1 MTINKPKPP
10 MNKSPYLLIFASFF
24 TLISCS
30 TSTTP
35 INYGEKYFVENIDK
49 SRGCGDCDE
58 FWVMEFN
65 GPETG
70 VIYSTPNPFDDLKSC
85 SREFSYERRGKED
98 FIIHVLEDT
107 VLRLSNEAF
116 RNSKNYYLNT
126 CEDEIFGNTYTLGDG
141 LVNVKHY
148 GYISANYLYLYHNIT
163 FAESLEAGSLY
174 GIPINIGESLPKTK
188 LRIKRNEIFARKGYK
203 FNSVDLTEHFSTK
216 SWYKPT
222 GKNVKLSERE
232 KHIVNSIK
240 KLEELDL
247 AVYDI
252 QKSSNDTIVFLNN
265 PEGTTLYWIY
275 DNQLFTLPLY
285 YNLVGD
291 LYPYLTDKG
300 KVKLSSNNII
310 FLENLGCVLDFEISD
325 ADGSYYQGAQV
336 GDLLIFNSLLD
347 TNKFIELGPGLGLSS
362 LYDNIIEV
370 SRILDKNYGLYAR
383 RTSELTYD
391 CEDCTTKM
399 SETSY
404 FNYSNSGGLYS
415 GYSNDGYSTFRKSSR
430 SSYKGVSK
438 VEQKF
443 LAACYAGN
451 TRIAT
456 IGGSKQVKD
465 IIKGDSILTSSGPI
479 QIDSVVSV
487 VHDNLLKIKFDNNK
501 ELILT
506 PDHPLVAYDGI
517 NVSFNPHA
525 TIQLYDNI
533 AACDTITRNTL
544 FEDINGNQIKISKI
558 EPFIGQHET
567 YTIFSKEKFIYYIN
581 GIPTIPEFFASRSTH
596 HNLNT

>member
-1 MTINKPKPP
+1 MS
-10 MNKSPYLLIFASFF
+10 KSPYLLIFASFF

-35 INYGEKYFVENIDK
+35 INYGEKYFIENIDQ
-49 SRGCGDCDE
+49 SRGCRDCDE

-85 SREFSYERRGKED
+85 SREFSYERRGEDD
-98 FIIHVLEDT
+98 FIIDVLEDT
-107 VLRLSNEAF
+107 VLRLSNDAF
-116 RNSKNYYLNT
+116 RNSKGFYLNT

-148 GYISANYLYLYHNIT
+148 GYLDSNYRKIYQNTT
-163 FAESLEAGSLY
+163 FAFAQTLEAGSLY
-174 GIPINIGESLPKTK
+174 GIPINVGESLPKTK
-188 LRIKRNEIFARKGYK
+188 LRIKRNEIFARKGYT

-222 GKNVKLSERE
+222 GKNVQLTERE
-232 KHIVNSIK
+232 KYIVNSIK
-240 KLEELDL
+240 KMEELDL

-275 DNQLFTLPLY
+275 DNHLFTLPLY
-285 YNLVGD
+285 YNLAGD
-291 LYPYLTDKG
+291 LHPYLTEKG
-300 KVKLSSNNII
+300 KVKLLSSNKII
-310 FLENLGCVLDFEISD
+310 FLENLGCVIDFGTFD
-325 ADGSYYQGAQV
+325 AHGGYYHGAQV
-336 GDLLIFNSLLD
+336 GDLLITSTPLD
-347 TNKFIELGPGLGLSS
+347 TNKFVQLGPGLGLSS

-370 SRILDKNYGLYAR
+370 SRKLDKNYGLYAGR
-383 RTSELTYD
+383 SSELTYD
-391 CEDCTTKM
+391 CEDCTTRM

-404 FNYSNSGGLYS
+404 FNYSKSGGLYS
-415 GYSNDGYSTFRKSSR
+415 GYTNDGYSTFRKSSR
-430 SSYKGVSK
+430 SSYKGIRK
-438 VEQKF
+438 VEPKF
-443 LAACYAGN
+443 FAACYVGN

-456 IGGSKQVKD
+456 IGGSKQVADLLK
-465 IIKGDSILTSSGPI
+465 IDSILTSSGPI
-479 QIDSVVSV
+479 QIDSVVSI
-487 VHDNLLKIKFDNNK
+487 VHDNLLKITFDNNT

-506 PDHPLVAYDGI
+506 PDHPLVTHDGTI
-517 NVSFNPHA
+517 VSFNPCV

-544 FEDINGNQIKISKI
+544 FEDINGNQITISKI
-558 EPFIGQHET
+558 EPFIGQHKT
-567 YTIFSKEKFIYYIN
+567 YTIYSKESFTYYIN
-581 GIPTIPEFFASRSTH
+581 GIPTVPEYFVDRSIYDH
-596 HNLNT
+596 LHS